1 MLREIMAVPAEPENP
16 EMNSDIEIDCEWLQG
31 GVIENDGGG

>member
-16 EMNSDIEIDCEWLQG
+16 EMNSEIEIDCEWLQG
-31 GVIENDGGG
+31 GAFEKGGGS